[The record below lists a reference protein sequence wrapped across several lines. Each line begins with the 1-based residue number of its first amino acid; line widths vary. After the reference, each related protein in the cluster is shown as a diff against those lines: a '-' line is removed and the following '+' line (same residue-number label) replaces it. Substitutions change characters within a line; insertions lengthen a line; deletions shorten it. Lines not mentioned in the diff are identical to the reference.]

1 MHTVTLRQVGGS
13 VMLSLPKPFLE
24 QFALKAKSSVGVSID
39 NGRIVVEP
47 SAKPK
52 YSLAE
57 LLAQC
62 DPSAPFS
69 QETLDWANDGAVG
82 DEEVNK

>member
-39 NGRIVVEP
+39 NGRIIVEP
-47 SAKPK
+47 NVKPK
-52 YSLAE
+52 YTLDE

-62 DPSAPFS
+62 DPAAPFS
-69 QETLDWANDGAVG
+69 EETLDWANDGAAG
-82 DEEVNK
+82 DEVI